1 MEPRAPQAASG
12 RYQKPNRVNVCKHLV
27 IRGRVQGVGF
37 RFSMV
42 RKARELG
49 VTGWVR
55 NLRSGDV
62 EAMVEGS
69 PEAVEAMIAW
79 AHRGPPGAHVA
90 AVDIREGEGSYAD
103 FDIRY

>member
-1 MEPRAPQAASG
+1 MEPRAPHDSARSIP
-12 RYQKPNRVNVCKHLV
+12 KSNRVNVCKHLV

-37 RFSMV
+37 RYSMV

-79 AHRGPPGAHVA
+79 ARRGPPGAHVA

-103 FDIRY
+103 FDIR

>member
-1 MEPRAPQAASG
+1 MH
-12 RYQKPNRVNVCKHLV
+12 VCKHLV

-37 RFSMV
+37 RYAMV

-55 NLRSGDV
+55 NRPSGEV
-62 EAMVEGS
+62 EATVAGS

-79 AHRGPPGAHVA
+79 AQRGPPGAHVA
-90 AVDIREGEGSYAD
+90 AVDIREAEGTYLD
-103 FDIRY
+103 FDIRA